1 LKRRT
6 IRWLFGGAIAALVLV
21 AAGSWG
27 FATLLVRPVNH
38 RVVLPA
44 DFPATTVSIPGD
56 GHTIA
61 GSWRDLGGDSP
72 VVLLL
77 HGFRGDR
84 ASMVPRARVLL
95 DAGFS
100 VLLVDQQAH
109 GETPG
114 SIITLGWRESKDV
127 RAARDWIRARAPG
140 RRVGVV
146 GVSLGGAAVLLG
158 DPPAGF
164 DAVVLEAT
172 YPRLG
177 RALDNRIGIRAGWL
191 RKLLGPLLLVQIEPR
206 LGVTPAQLEPIRCI
220 AKLGAPVMIV
230 GGSRDSHTTEEETRE
245 MFAAAAEPKALWI
258 VDGAAHQDFARFDRA
273 GYEANVVAFLS
284 RYLARQDSPARRARS
299 DQHDHVFAGL
309 QRIGERHDL
318 LLALRVDRVRDR
330 EEVLL
335 RALALLDLRF
345 L

>member
-1 LKRRT
+1 MTRGWKRG
-6 IRWLFGGAIAALVLV
+6 LLGGALALVLLV

-44 DFPATTVSIPGD
+44 DFPAQRVEITGD
-56 GHTIA
+56 GRTIA

-100 VLLVDQQAH
+100 VLLIDQQSH

-114 SIITLGWRESKDV
+114 DIITLGWRESKDV
-127 RAARDWIRARAPG
+127 RAAREWIRAGAPG

-158 DPPAGF
+158 DQPAGF
-164 DAVVLEAT
+164 DAVVLEAV

-177 RALDNRIGIRAGWL
+177 RAIDNRIGIRVGWM
-191 RKLLGPLLLVQIEPR
+191 RKALAPLLLVQIEPR
-206 LGVTPAQLEPIRCI
+206 LGVRPEELEPVRHV
-220 AKLGAPVMIV
+220 AKLGAPLMIV
-230 GGSRDSHTTEEETRE
+230 GGSRDAHTTEEETRDL
-245 MFAAAAEPKALWI
+245 FAAAVEPKTLWI
-258 VDGAAHQDFARFDRA
+258 VEGAAHQDFSRFDRA
-273 GYEANVVAFLS
+273 GYEANVVAFL
-284 RYLARQDSPARRARS
+284 RRHLGVAETPR
-299 DQHDHVFAGL
+299 
-309 QRIGERHDL
+309 
-318 LLALRVDRVRDR
+318 
-330 EEVLL
+330 
-335 RALALLDLRF
+335 
-345 L
+345 